1 MRGFAFHLDAQGY
14 IHVFSPAT
22 PLRHGG
28 APSPWQSLDIETDQ
42 GRLFFL
48 GRLYGLA
55 CTTSPDTGD
64 HPAAEPIAAL
74 RNTPTEK
81 LLLLPGVHAGAYWSQ
96 RRLTLWREASGLQ
109 SLYYAPAPEGGWLV
123 STRLST
129 LAARLDRQPGD
140 SGLHEY
146 LHLLDIAPPKTIYPG
161 IYAVAAGQSL
171 VLQPGGAS
179 AQPCSAV
186 LNDADPSHPVDLPEA
201 IDALEQRL
209 TGAITACLQ
218 DAERPAAFLSSGV
231 DSSLIC
237 ALAAQLRP
245 DLTAITVGF
254 DAGQDEST
262 AAAAIARHLGIKHE
276 VWRFTRREVI
286 EALPRYAQAAD
297 QPMADPAVLPSVLAF
312 GRAAERFDVVLDGT
326 GADELLGA
334 MPPRH
339 LRVAVEWASML
350 PRPARHG
357 VAWLLSRLPGGYAPV
372 FDFDHPAEVLRRW
385 KGFSAVEIAQL
396 CGEPVDLAQT
406 AFYRE
411 YARFSRQDHFWR
423 YSALYNAMPCDR
435 LGYAARTTG
444 LDVRFPFWMPALAG
458 WLQSLPL
465 SLRWQPQA
473 PKYLLRLLL
482 ARHIPAAL
490 WDGPKR
496 GFDPPLHDWLT
507 DPNRS
512 LLQQHLLAADS
523 VLNRHFPRERVSAY
537 VARYLAGERPLV
549 FRLWAL
555 VILSAWLTARRRT
568 DVTNSERKDD
578 LLQTD
583 T

>member
-1 MRGFAFHLDAQGY
+1 MRGFAFDLDAQGHL
-14 IHVFSPAT
+14 HVLSPAT
-22 PLRHGG
+22 PPRHGD
-28 APSPWQSLDIETDQ
+28 APAPWQSLDIETDQ

-48 GRLYGLA
+48 GRLYGTA
-55 CTTSPDTGD
+55 CTTSPDTGNSL
-64 HPAAEPIAAL
+64 PAELITTL
-74 RNTPTEK
+74 RDTPPEQ
-81 LLLLPGVHAGAYWSQ
+81 LNHLPGVHAGAHWSGQ
-96 RRLTLWREASGLQ
+96 RLTLWREASGLLP
-109 SLYYAPAPEGGWLV
+109 LYYAPAPEGGWLV
-123 STRLST
+123 STRLSP
-129 LAARLDRQPGD
+129 LAARLDRQPGG

-146 LHLLDIAPPKTIYPG
+146 LHLLDIAPPTTIYPN
-161 IYAVAAGQSL
+161 IFAVAAGQSL
-171 VLQPGGAS
+171 VLQADRASTLSSPVVPNKAGAH
-179 AQPCSAV
+179 
-186 LNDADPSHPVDLPEA
+186 HPVDLPEA
-201 IDALEQRL
+201 IEALEQRL
-209 TGAITACLQ
+209 TEAITACLQ
-218 DAERPAAFLSSGV
+218 GAERPAAFLSSGV

-237 ALAAQLRP
+237 ALAARLRP

-254 DAGQDEST
+254 DAGQDESP

-276 VWRFTRREVI
+276 VWRFSRREVI

-312 GRAAERFDVVLDGT
+312 GRAAGRFDVVLDGT
-326 GADELLGA
+326 GADELMGA

-339 LRVAVEWASML
+339 LRVAVEWASLL
-350 PRPARHG
+350 PRPLRQDVARL
-357 VAWLLSRLPGGYAPV
+357 ARRLPSSYAPV

-385 KGFSAVEIAQL
+385 KGFSAPEIAQL

-411 YARFSRQDHFWR
+411 YARFPRQAHFQR

-435 LGYAARTTG
+435 LGYAARATG

-473 PKYLLRLLL
+473 PKYLLRQLL

-490 WDGPKR
+490 WDGPKQ

-507 DPNRS
+507 DPDRT
-512 LLQQHLLAADS
+512 LLQQYLLAADTPLS
-523 VLNRHFPRERVSAY
+523 RLFPRERVSAY
-537 VARYLAGERPLV
+537 VERYLAGERPLV

-555 VILSAWLTARRRT
+555 VILSAWLAARDRT
-568 DVTNSERKDD
+568 DDTTMDREDD
-578 LLQTD
+578 LMQMD